1 MKILPAALPLQLE
14 PVNQTPGNTKT
25 ASNSFNNVF
34 DKALENLNSSQLN
47 SEETVKKFLTGEVKD
62 LHTVMIALEE
72 AKLTMQL
79 AVEVRNKLI
88 EAYQEMSRMQI

>member
-1 MKILPAALPLQLE
+1 MKILPTALPLQFE
-14 PVNQTPGNTKT
+14 PVNQTPGNKKT
-25 ASNSFNNVF
+25 ASNSFNNIF